1 MIRRQFTRCRHPRHR
16 NNRRLSLY
24 FIRQRRKRCGIIV
37 TKLFQFYVA
46 KYDRYNPTYLALASI
61 IMLMTWMYLTCLL
74 LLLGGKL
81 NAILRRERE
90 RATNAPTATPQPA

>member
-1 MIRRQFTRCRHPRHR
+1 
-16 NNRRLSLY
+16 
-24 FIRQRRKRCGIIV
+24 V
-37 TKLFQFYVA
+37 TKLFQYYVA

-61 IMLMTWMYLTCLL
+61 IVLMTWMYLTCLL

-90 RATNAPTATPQPA
+90 RAANATAAAPQPA